1 MKPWEFRGRRS
12 ERNAPVGT
20 LCNRSG
26 CTAVRPTPTQAHCTV
41 CHETFGGVTG
51 FDNHRKDGW
60 CHNPATLAEP
70 MIQDYHGVWRRP
82 RPVGVE
88 DFAVV
93 GAQPLPGL

>member
-1 MKPWEFRGRRS
+1 MKPWEFRGRRM
-12 ERNAPVGT
+12 ERNAPQGT

-26 CTAVRPTPTQAHCTV
+26 CTAVRPTPSQAHCTV

-60 CHNPATLAEP
+60 CHNPATLS
-70 MIQDYHGVWRRP
+70 MTQDDGGVWRRP
-82 RPVGVE
+82 RPEGAD
-88 DFAVV
+88 DFAPV